1 MTPPIGKTYTGEMH
15 SADVAVFTERINA
28 LKEQFDAHDE
38 RDMATQDMLFS
49 KLESI
54 QRLVWIA
61 VGGVVVI
68 GALISMVGGTIMKLL
83 TH

>member
-1 MTPPIGKTYTGEMH
+1 MTPPSPRQHEMH
-15 SADVAVFTERINA
+15 SADVATFTERISA

-68 GALISMVGGTIMKLL
+68 GALVSLVGGSIMKLL
-83 TH
+83 AH